1 MKRCE
6 PLRASFR
13 AASASRVVRGQVI
26 YGLNFADIREFVEA
40 ISRQFLADQKE
51 FFLDLTGWA
60 DADVLLQSFGF
71 KDGELAQDERMN
83 PRS

>member
-13 AASASRVVRGQVI
+13 AASARIVVSGQVI
-26 YGLNFADIREFVEA
+26 YGLNFADIREFVQA

-51 FFLDLTGWA
+51 FFLDLTGRA
-60 DADVLLQSFGF
+60 SADVSL
-71 KDGELAQDERMN
+71 
-83 PRS
+83 